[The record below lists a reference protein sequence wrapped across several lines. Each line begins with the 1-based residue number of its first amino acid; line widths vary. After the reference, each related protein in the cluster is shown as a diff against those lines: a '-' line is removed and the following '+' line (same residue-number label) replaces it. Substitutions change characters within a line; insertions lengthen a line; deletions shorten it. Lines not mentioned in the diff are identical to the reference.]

1 MTSASDSKSSST
13 DASQANGSTKKTQ
26 EQMKVYQEELYAYT
40 LAKLN
45 QAKDESKKPNAAA
58 KAYLLGTDG
67 NDTLT
72 KKSK

>member
-1 MTSASDSKSSST
+1 MANASDSKTSSS

-45 QAKDESKKPNAAA
+45 QAKDDSKKPNAA
-58 KAYLLGTDG
+58 KAYLLGTNS